1 MLLNTSRVQPRY
13 LTYAAPPSVGRPALL
28 QNSAALQEEMSEQL
42 AAMAAQLKRNAV
54 HFAGALEKDRA
65 VVQGA
70 QEKVGRNYDVMQR
83 G

>member
-1 MLLNTSRVQPRY
+1 
-13 LTYAAPPSVGRPALL
+13 
-28 QNSAALQEEMSEQL
+28 MSEQL
-42 AAMAAQLKRNAV
+42 AAMAAQLKRDAV
-54 HFAGALEKDRA
+54 HFASALEKDRA